1 MTQDTQHHE
10 DVAVVT
16 LHFHEDELLAFA
28 ELLLPAVADG
38 RTSLPQFELAAAAI
52 LRVTS
57 AADGVIHAARAKRRA
72 PKA

>member
-1 MTQDTQHHE
+1 MTQDTKHHE

-28 ELLLPAVADG
+28 KILLHATTEERL
-38 RTSLPQFELAAAAI
+38 SLPQFELEAAAI
-52 LRVTS
+52 RRVTN
-57 AADGVIHAARAKRRA
+57 AADGVLHADRAKRRA